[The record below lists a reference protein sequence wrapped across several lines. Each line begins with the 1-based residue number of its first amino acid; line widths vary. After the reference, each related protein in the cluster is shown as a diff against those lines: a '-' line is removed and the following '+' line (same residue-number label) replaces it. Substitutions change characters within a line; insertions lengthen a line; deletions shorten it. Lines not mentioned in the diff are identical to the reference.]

1 MLLLLWVWG
10 LTWVWVIGRWVFHRG
25 GWRDPQT
32 QVQPLLW
39 HPLESRHLHGGCPG
53 TGATGQRYS
62 LRALEASQPAGR
74 RRRRSGVLLFSLWAS
89 GQLSSGLHLLLLT
102 LWPPQWPEEPA
113 GLFRLHGVGWAP
125 KSLASGFPS
134 SNVRELQCH
143 WTLLSW
149 PKLGFGDHTA
159 WGPLLWLLQWLA
171 PSRHSSSLCH

>member
-1 MLLLLWVWG
+1 MADAAVTWG
-10 LTWVWVIGRWVFHRG
+10 LRFNLGLGDWKVSF
-25 GWRDPQT
+25 
-32 QVQPLLW
+32 PLQWEERPPDSGASLPW

-74 RRRRSGVLLFSLWAS
+74 RRRRSRVLLFSLWAS

-143 WTLLSW
+143 WTLLS
-149 PKLGFGDHTA
+149 
-159 WGPLLWLLQWLA
+159 
-171 PSRHSSSLCH
+171 